1 MPQAPG
7 RRTAL
12 SGHHWPFLALS
23 GPHASCSLG
32 TTNPCGP
39 QAQLPSQGSL
49 KRVFKLLLP
58 ILTWRVYSRPSPARC
73 WWNCLPSVD
82 RTPVRV
88 DGCTACLVVVC
99 AVLLAFSPA
108 PDTHSSQGTA
118 AAPWSR
124 VTAGGEALLSRTS
137 VLSGPRQASSTPP
150 YILPLLHHDVGSAVL
165 RSPGAAEGASKGGC
179 IKAWAFA
186 FHEGSWRLHGGREV
200 TGAHCCFLR
209 PELPWLL
216 QLQLHFF
223 VQCCSDAAVFQQH
236 SPL

>member
-32 TTNPCGP
+32 TTNACDP

-73 WWNCLPSVD
+73 WWNCLPGVD

-88 DGCTACLVVVC
+88 DGCTACLVVAARSSRCASRVLPSTGHAQLPGHSGCSLVTGHDQRRSPSQPDVC
-99 AVLLAFSPA
+99 AFRSTPGLLYTSLHSDSSAPRRGLSCSKEPWSCRRRQQGGLHQSLGLRLPRGLLATARWTGSHRCTLLP
-108 PDTHSSQGTA
+108 SQ
-118 AAPWSR
+118 
-124 VTAGGEALLSRTS
+124 V
-137 VLSGPRQASSTPP
+137 
-150 YILPLLHHDVGSAVL
+150 
-165 RSPGAAEGASKGGC
+165 GAAVAT
-179 IKAWAFA
+179 ATATAF
-186 FHEGSWRLHGGREV
+186 L
-200 TGAHCCFLR
+200 C
-209 PELPWLL
+209 ELL
-216 QLQLHFF
+216 F
-223 VQCCSDAAVFQQH
+223 
-236 SPL
+236 